1 MYEYNCSKYE
11 EIFVEKSELQA
22 KAEAYIKAEKHPVF
36 RKEVEDLLA
45 EQNFDELS
53 ERFYK
58 ELEFGTGGL
67 RGIIAGGYNRL
78 NSYTIQKATQGLA
91 DYINSQNISN
101 PSVAIAYDSRNY
113 SDVFAEETA
122 KVLAAN
128 GIKAYLFSS
137 LRPVPVLSFTVRQ
150 LKTTA
155 GIVITASHNPT
166 QYNGYKV
173 YWDDGGQVTP
183 PHDTSIVERAN
194 SVTEIKSIPL
204 DEALSAGS
212 IVMIDKEIDDAYTDM
227 VKGLSL
233 RPSLLKENGS
243 DIKVV
248 YTPLHG
254 SGKIPV
260 SRALSEMGI
269 DVIWVEEQKEPN
281 GNFPTVKKPNP
292 EEAEAL
298 TMAIALAKKEKADLI
313 LATDPDADRLGIA
326 VPDEDGEYVLI
337 TGNQLGA
344 LLADYIFSSRKA
356 LGTMPSKPAFIKTIV
371 TTELQRKLAESYGA
385 TSFDVLTGFKFIGE
399 KIREFEADKS
409 YDYLFGGEESY
420 GYLVGTA
427 VRDKDAVSA
436 ATLTAEMTLFHRSEG
451 RSLLQQLKKLWAEFG
466 YYKEIL
472 INLDFEGQ
480 AGAAK
485 IAEIMASLRSSLPQ
499 EISGIKV
506 VTVKDYQ
513 SSISTD
519 IATGTTSTINLPS
532 ANVLQFILADETVVT
547 ARPSGTEPKIKFYA
561 STYADSEQA
570 VQEKA
575 AIIEKGVRALVE

>member
-1 MYEYNCSKYE
+1 MER
-11 EIFVEKSELQA
+11 SELQA
-22 KAEAYIKAEKHPVF
+22 KAETYIQAEKHPVF
-36 RKEVEDLLA
+36 RKEVEKLLA
-45 EQNFDELS
+45 EKNFDELS

-58 ELEFGTGGL
+58 DLEFGTGGL

-91 DYINSQNISN
+91 DYINSQNIPN

-128 GIKAYLFSS
+128 DIKAYLFSS
-137 LRPVPVLSFTVRQ
+137 LRPVPVLSFAVRQ

-155 GIVITASHNPT
+155 GVVVTASHNPT

-173 YWDDGGQVTP
+173 YWNDGGQVTP
-183 PHDTSIVERAN
+183 PHDTSIVELAN
-194 SVTEIKSIPL
+194 SVTTIKTISKE
-204 DEALSAGS
+204 EALAARS
-212 IVMIDKEIDDAYTDM
+212 IVMIDKEIDDSYTDM

-233 RPSLLKENGS
+233 RPKLMKEHGS
-243 DIKVV
+243 DIKIV

-254 SGKIPV
+254 SGKVPV
-260 SRALSEMGI
+260 SRALEEMGI

-292 EEAEAL
+292 EEPEAL

-344 LLADYIFSSRKA
+344 LLADYIFSSRKV
-356 LGTMPSKPAFIKTIV
+356 LGTMPANPAFIKTIV
-371 TTELQRKLAESYGA
+371 TTELQKKLAESHGA

-399 KIREFEADKS
+399 KIREFEIDAS

-420 GYLVGTA
+420 GYLIGTA

-436 ATLTAEMTLFHRSEG
+436 ATMTAEMTLFHRSEG
-451 RSLLQQLKKLWAEFG
+451 RSLLQQLKKLWANFG
-466 YYKEIL
+466 YYKELL

-485 IAEIMASLRSSLPQ
+485 IAEIMTGLRASLPQ
-499 EISGIKV
+499 EIAGIRV

-513 SSISTD
+513 SSIATDVTSGST
-519 IATGTTSTINLPS
+519 TTIELPS
-532 ANVLQFILADETVVT
+532 ANVLQFVLADETVVT

-561 STYADSEQA
+561 STYAESETA
-570 VQEKA
+570 VESKMS
-575 AIIEKGVRALVE
+575 IIEKGVRTLVE